1 MLSLELILLFLS
13 FGPIEHENM
22 KTRSDLTFARRAIK
36 LKFYV
41 QFTSPPPPIKVVYVV
56 PFTTSKYVTESGLVL
71 SALHQKTIAYND
83 CLYKGGTQIN

>member
-41 QFTSPPPPIKVVYVV
+41 HTSHSFGFIKMAVRSLRPQTGHDTPPPPSKW
-56 PFTTSKYVTESGLVL
+56 FTLCPSLQV
-71 SALHQKTIAYND
+71 NM
-83 CLYKGGTQIN
+83 